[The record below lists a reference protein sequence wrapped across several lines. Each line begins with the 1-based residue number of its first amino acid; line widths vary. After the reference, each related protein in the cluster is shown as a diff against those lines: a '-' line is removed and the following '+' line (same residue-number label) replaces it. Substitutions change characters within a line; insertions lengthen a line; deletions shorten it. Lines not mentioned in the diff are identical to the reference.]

1 MIVDDAQRARLYAPV
16 GLDLGAETPEE
27 IALSILSE
35 MLAVRNGR
43 AAVSLRERSGPIHET
58 AHEAS
63 EAAGASAAAR
73 NVVVCQE

>member
-43 AAVSLRERSGPIHET
+43 AAVSLRERPGPIHET